1 VATHLIRVAVA
12 ARPHPHETVNG
23 DATAV
28 QWNDGGACRIAVID
42 GLGHGRD
49 AAYASARAVEVLDA
63 HPELGPADA
72 LRRCHTALVG
82 TRGAAMAVACLDPA
96 RGELTYAGVGNIE
109 AHLWQ
114 EGRRERPISYRG
126 IVGAVLPTIRT
137 FTLSLDA
144 DWTFIMHSDGV
155 SARIDPAK
163 LATQPPWQPEA
174 LAQAILARYSRA
186 SDDATVVVAAPNS
199 SARLLLSPTSPPSIS
214 AADGSATRA

>member
-1 VATHLIRVAVA
+1 VADPLIRVAVA
-12 ARPHPHETVNG
+12 ARPHPNETVNG

-28 QWNDGGACRIAVID
+28 HWTDDGACRIAVID
-42 GLGHGRD
+42 GLGHGPD
-49 AAYASARAVEVLDA
+49 AAYASACAVKVLDA
-63 HPELGPADA
+63 HPELGPAEV
-72 LRRCHTALVG
+72 LRRCHLALAG
-82 TRGAAMAVACLDPA
+82 TRGAAMAVALLDPTK
-96 RGELTYAGVGNIE
+96 RELSYAGVGNIE

-114 EGRRERPISYRG
+114 SPERRDRPISYRG

-137 FTLSLDA
+137 FTLALDT

-186 SDDATVVVAAPNS
+186 SDDATVVVATPAQQ
-199 SARLLLSPTSPPSIS
+199 TSWPR
-214 AADGSATRA
+214 G